1 MLLELRV
8 SQFAIIDSINI
19 EFKKGLNILSGETG
33 SGKSVLLKSL
43 ALLMGEKAS
52 PDIVRTGSHQAT
64 VEGLFDIKHRHDLM
78 EKLNDYGIEIEE
90 KKLLVRRVISS
101 EDKSKVYINGV
112 LSTLTQLKELI
123 SPLIEVTGNKN
134 GGAPTTAVVAPLIEM
149 TGQHDN
155 RNLTSKSYHLDLLD
169 QSAGVLDKRQSLEKK
184 YKTYLILKNE
194 IADFEKKQTE
204 RLQKLDYLK
213 FQVAEFDKVNLDLV
227 SDFSLEDDI
236 KKLKSSAKI
245 LQFTDLADQT
255 IYHDD
260 DSVSYR
266 LKTLLK
272 RAQEFSTIDPDLV
285 KQVEPIEQA
294 MALIG
299 DSVYQLHAYVKRLQ
313 LDPGLLE
320 EKEDRL
326 SQIRKLQKKHGP
338 DLKELEAIYKN
349 LKNEVHQITHADE
362 NFEVLKKNFNLVA
375 LELKKLSEDLHSA
388 RTKNATKLAKQ
399 INEELNDLNMNG
411 VVFDIQISK
420 LAHVTETGI
429 SDVEFV
435 TQTSPRDP
443 FKPIAKVASGGE
455 LSRILL
461 ALKKSTQSESSKT
474 ELPRTYLFDEVDTG
488 VSGPTAEKVGQKLR
502 EISQGQQV
510 ICVTHLP
517 QVAAC
522 GHVHYVIEKSN
533 VNKQTAMSVHELTHK
548 QRISEIARLISGEK
562 ISKTS
567 LAHAEQLLK
576 VIN

>member
-52 PDIVRTGSHQAT
+52 SDIVRTGATQAT
-64 VEGLFDIKHRHDLM
+64 VEGLFDIKHRSDLI
-78 EKLNDYGIEIEE
+78 EKLETYGIEMDE

-123 SPLIEVTGNKN
+123 SPLIEVTGSKN
-134 GGAPTTAVVAPLIEM
+134 VQSVSAPLIEM

-155 RNLTSKSYHLDLLD
+155 RNLTSKGYHLDLLD
-169 QSAGVLDKRQSLEKK
+169 QSAGVWDKRQTLEKK
-184 YKTYLILKNE
+184 YKTFLQLKNE
-194 IADFEKKQTE
+194 IAEFQKKQGE

-213 FQVAEFDKVNLDLV
+213 FQVAEFERLDLNLET
-227 SDFSLEDDI
+227 DIALEDDI

-245 LQFTDLADQT
+245 LQFTDICDQT

-266 LKTLLK
+266 LKTLIK
-272 RAQEFSTIDPDLV
+272 KANEFAAIDSELV
-285 KQVEPIEQA
+285 KQIEPIEQA
-294 MALIG
+294 MTMIG
-299 DSVYQLHAYVKRLQ
+299 DTVYNLHSYVKRLQ
-313 LDPGLLE
+313 LDPAQLE
-320 EKEDRL
+320 EKEERL
-326 SQIRKLQKKHGP
+326 SQIRKLQKKHHP
-338 DLKELEAIYKN
+338 DLKELENIYNN
-349 LKNEVHQITHADE
+349 LKAEVHTITHADE
-362 NFEVLKKNFNLVA
+362 NFDQLKKNFALVE
-375 LELKKLSEDLHSA
+375 LEMKKLSEELHSA
-388 RTKNATKLAKQ
+388 RSKNASKLSKH
-399 INEELNDLNMNG
+399 INEELKDLNMNG
-411 VVFDIQISK
+411 VIFDIQVNK
-420 LAHVTETGI
+420 LAHFTETGI
-429 SDVEFV
+429 SDVEFM

-443 FKPIAKVASGGE
+443 FKPISRVSSGGE

-461 ALKKSTQSESSKT
+461 ALKKSTQAENSKT
-474 ELPRTYLFDEVDTG
+474 DLPRTYLFDEVDTG

-502 EISQGQQV
+502 EIAKGQQV

-533 VNKQTAMSVHELTHK
+533 TSKQTVMTVHELNHK
-548 QRISEIARLISGEK
+548 QRVNEIARLISGEK
-562 ISKTS
+562 ITKTS
-567 LAHAEQLLK
+567 IDHAEQLLK
-576 VIN
+576 TI